1 MDSWSRSFDTASA
14 LADEVEANLKERS
27 QKALQG
33 ADVSQLTISA
43 RRKISHLET
52 NCAQLEEELNTQTRD
67 PITYR
72 V

>member
-1 MDSWSRSFDTASA
+1 MDSWSRSFTSA
-14 LADEVEANLKERS
+14 KELADEIDGNLNDRS

-33 ADVSQLTISA
+33 ADVSQITASI

-52 NCAQLEEELNTQTRD
+52 NCAQLEEELNTQSRD

-72 V
+72 M